1 MRILGN
7 TIWGF
12 YSVGGGSQVL
22 CAEFVR
28 YRISATELSARLQCS
43 EMDKPC
49 TMGAGCGLMI
59 AECPSGCVERV

>member
-28 YRISATELSARLQCS
+28 YRISATELSARHQCQRWTS
-43 EMDKPC
+43 RAQWGPVVD
-49 TMGAGCGLMI
+49 
-59 AECPSGCVERV
+59 